1 MYEFGDGTQ
10 LTLATSRSFRLPPS
24 ETKAAL
30 DRCVARLTEA
40 FPAAGGGFKLHLP
53 GRAVAQLRP
62 VPLRGSSAG
71 DRTRLTGAIRSRR
84 GFVSVPVE
92 VETAPVSAGCSELV
106 VRPVGPVCLRS
117 GAPRR
122 LFLRCSHPMADFLC
136 FETEIAALAAATAPA
151 RRVARRTAQPVL
163 A

>member
-1 MYEFGDGTQ
+1 MYESGDGTH
-10 LTLATSRSFRLPPS
+10 LTLATSRSLRLSPS
-24 ETKAAL
+24 ETKATL
-30 DRCVARLTEA
+30 DRCVVRFTEA
-40 FPAAGGGFKLHLP
+40 FPAAGGSFNINLP
-53 GRAVAQLRP
+53 GGAVAQLRP
-62 VPLRGSSAG
+62 VPLHGSSAG

-92 VETAPVSAGCSELV
+92 VDTAPISASCSELV
-106 VRPVGPVCLRS
+106 VRPVGPLCLRS

-136 FETEIAALAAATAPA
+136 FEIEIAALAAATAPP

-163 A
+163 T